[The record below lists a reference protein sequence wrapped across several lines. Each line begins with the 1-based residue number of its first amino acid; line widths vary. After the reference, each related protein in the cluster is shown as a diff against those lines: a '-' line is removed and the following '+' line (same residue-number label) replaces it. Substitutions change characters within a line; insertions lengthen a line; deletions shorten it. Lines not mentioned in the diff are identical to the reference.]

1 MCYHYRNTLDS
12 KDLVQEKKGF
22 KTANQ
27 FFLKIFY
34 VDHFKSIRFIT
45 ISLMFHV
52 LVFWL
57 WGPAPWP
64 GIKPTP
70 PELKGKVS
78 STGPPGKPLINIL
91 KSETCWNDTLDVCV
105 LSYVWLYGTRW
116 TAAVQAPL
124 FMGSSRQEFWNGLSF
139 PTPGDLPNPGIKT
152 ESPALASG
160 FFTTVSPIICICRV
174 K

>member
-22 KTANQ
+22 KTAHQ

-78 STGPPGKPLINIL
+78 STGPPGTPLIKL
-91 KSETCWNDTLDVCV
+91 CLTLWD
-105 LSYVWLYGTRW
+105 
-116 TAAVQAPL
+116 PL
-124 FMGSSRQEFWNGLSF
+124 DCCRPGSSVH
-139 PTPGDLPNPGIKT
+139 GIFQT
-152 ESPALASG
+152 RILEWAVISYSRGSSQPRDQNRI
-160 FFTTVSPIICICRV
+160 TCIGKWVLYHCV
-174 K
+174 TNNLHM